1 MARRKRSDIFLP
13 SEVAIV
19 HVMNRTNHGI
29 YLFGRDPDTGRNC
42 DHRKDWM
49 EHRLQLHAACFAIDL
64 LGFSILSN
72 HFHQVLRSRPD
83 IVATW
88 SDQEV
93 ARRWLTLCPEEFDE
107 RGIPLDPSQEQ
118 IDRLCGKKDRIKEI
132 RVRLSDISW
141 WMRLFNQMIAQWVNR
156 EEGISGHLWQGR
168 FKAVRIM
175 DEVALLACMVYVDL
189 NPIRAALVET
199 LEESRYT
206 SAYHRILSL
215 EELKTRS
222 AQLEHM
228 AATPASADTDSGEK
242 KHTEPSP
249 KAESPAAKS
258 SIEPPQRVV
267 HGYKASMIQSLAP
280 VKLAPTE
287 SSSDEPHEGPRLRCS
302 DKGFLDLTNADYLTL
317 LDWTARQLR
326 VGSAGSTPP
335 KLAPLFERLG
345 ISAEVW
351 LKLVRS
357 FRKSFGDFAG
367 MPTDVSSNAAPH
379 DQKRYRIPKETREL
393 LVPLT

>member
-1 MARRKRSDIFLP
+1 MARRKRSDVFLP

-29 YLFGRDPDTGRNC
+29 YLFGRDPDSGRSC

-49 EHRLQLHAACFAIDL
+49 EQRLQLHAACFAIDL

-93 ARRWLTLCPEEFDE
+93 ARRWLTLCPEDFDE
-107 RGIPLDPSQEQ
+107 RGIPLDPSPEQ
-118 IDRLCGKKDRIKEI
+118 IDRLCRKKDRIKEI

-156 EEGISGHLWQGR
+156 EEGIVGHLWQGR

-206 SAYHRILSL
+206 SAYHRILSV
-215 EELKTRS
+215 EELRNRS
-222 AQLEHM
+222 AELEHL
-228 AATPASADTDSGEK
+228 ATTPTPADTDSGKET
-242 KHTEPSP
+242 HSETSQTAEPP
-249 KAESPAAKS
+249 TARS
-258 SIEPPQRVV
+258 SFEPPQRVI
-267 HGYKASMIQSLAP
+267 HGYKAEMNQSLAP
-280 VKLAPTE
+280 VELAPAE
-287 SSSDEPHEGPRLRCS
+287 SSLDEPRRSSRLRCS
-302 DKGFLDLTNADYLTL
+302 DKGFLDLTNAEYITL

-326 VGSAGSTPP
+326 VGSVGSTPP
-335 KLAPLFERLG
+335 SLAPLFERLG
-345 ISAEVW
+345 ISTEIW
-351 LKLVRS
+351 LKLVRK

-367 MPTDVSSNAAPH
+367 VPTNVSSNTAPH
-379 DQKRYRIPKETREL
+379 NQKRYRIPKETREL